1 MSNTPRFDPGLW
13 AVVPIKNFDRAKE
26 RLAGILTASERR
38 SLFTAMLEDVLQ
50 TLSQCP
56 ALTGI
61 VLVTREPQ
69 AQILG
74 QRYGA
79 RSLIEQSNLGHTAAS
94 TLGARSLAAN
104 KGTSMLQLPADMP
117 LIKPDDINA
126 LILAHGNGP
135 AITLAPSRD
144 HRGSNAVLC
153 TPPDLLPLQFG
164 DDSFKPHLAASRAL
178 NIEPAVVERPGLAL
192 DIDTPDD
199 LVALLETPSAT
210 RTYDYLRSS
219 GIDKRVFDQQKD

>member
-1 MSNTPRFDPGLW
+1 MSNTSRFDPGLW
-13 AVVPIKNFDRAKE
+13 AVVPIKNFDHAKE

-61 VLVTREPQ
+61 VLVTREPE
-69 AQILG
+69 ARALG

-79 RSLIEQSNLGHTAAS
+79 RSLIEQANLGHTAAS
-94 TLGARSLAAN
+94 TLGAHSLAAD
-104 KGTSMLQLPADMP
+104 KGTSMLQLPADLP
-117 LIKPDDINA
+117 LVNPDDIDA

-199 LVALLETPSAT
+199 LVALLETPSTT
-210 RTYDYLRSS
+210 RAYDYLRSS
-219 GIDKRVFDQQKD
+219 GIDKRLIDQRES

>member
-1 MSNTPRFDPGLW
+1 MSNTSRFDPGLW

-26 RLAGILTASERR
+26 RLAGILTASERQ

-94 TLGARSLAAN
+94 ALGARSLAAN
-104 KGTSMLQLPADMP
+104 KGTSMLQLPADVP

-192 DIDTPDD
+192 DVDTPDD
-199 LVALLETPSAT
+199 LVALLEIPSAT

-219 GIDKRVFDQQKD
+219 GIDKRVFDQQKT

>member
-1 MSNTPRFDPGLW
+1 MSNTSRFDPGLW
-13 AVVPIKNFDRAKE
+13 AVVPIKNFGHAKE

-69 AQILG
+69 AQALG

-79 RSLIEQSNLGHTAAS
+79 RSLIEQANLGHTAAS
-94 TLGARSLAAN
+94 TLGARSLAAD
-104 KGTSMLQLPADMP
+104 KDTSMLQLPADVP
-117 LIKPDDINA
+117 LINPDDIDA

-164 DDSFKPHLAASRAL
+164 DDSFKHHLAASRAL
-178 NIEPAVVERPGLAL
+178 NIEPAVVERPGIAL

-199 LVALLETPSAT
+199 LVALLETPSTT
-210 RTYDYLRSS
+210 RAYDYLRSS
-219 GIDKRVFDQQKD
+219 GIDKRLIDQRES

>member
-1 MSNTPRFDPGLW
+1 MSNTSRFDPGLW

-38 SLFTAMLEDVLQ
+38 CLFTAMLEDVLQ

-94 TLGARSLAAN
+94 TLCARSLAAN
-104 KGTSMLQLPADMP
+104 KGTSMLQLPADVP

-126 LILAHGNGP
+126 LTVSYTH
-135 AITLAPSRD
+135 
-144 HRGSNAVLC
+144 
-153 TPPDLLPLQFG
+153 LPL
-164 DDSFKPHLAASRAL
+164 PTIL
-178 NIEPAVVERPGLAL
+178 
-192 DIDTPDD
+192 
-199 LVALLETPSAT
+199 LV
-210 RTYDYLRSS
+210 
-219 GIDKRVFDQQKD
+219 

>member
-1 MSNTPRFDPGLW
+1 MSNTSRFDPGLW

-26 RLAGILTASERR
+26 RLAGILTASERQF
-38 SLFTAMLEDVLQ
+38 LFTAMLEDVLQ

-94 TLGARSLAAN
+94 NRY
-104 KGTSMLQLPADMP
+104 
-117 LIKPDDINA
+117 
-126 LILAHGNGP
+126 
-135 AITLAPSRD
+135 
-144 HRGSNAVLC
+144 V
-153 TPPDLLPLQFG
+153 
-164 DDSFKPHLAASRAL
+164 RAL
-178 NIEPAVVERPGLAL
+178 RRLRDVLVQFPAFHDRMGGDAQPE
-192 DIDTPDD
+192 
-199 LVALLETPSAT
+199 SN
-210 RTYDYLRSS
+210 S
-219 GIDKRVFDQQKD
+219 